1 MYAYI
6 SGKLVASGEHFVIIE
21 TGGIGYEIFA
31 NTNSISKLDK
41 NNAKLF
47 TYFAVKEDSQVL
59 YGFYTTQEKDMF
71 KKLISISGIGPKVG
85 MSILTTLSVSSIAT
99 AIISSDI
106 KAFEPVSGV
115 GKKTAERIILELREK
130 VSKEVISNDLN
141 EMVQTGQTAEV
152 DAINALVSL
161 GYDRS
166 EALSAVSL
174 VKNLGTTTEDLI
186 LLALKRLG

>member
-1 MYAYI
+1 M
-6 SGKLVASGEHFVIIE
+6 
-21 TGGIGYEIFA
+21 
-31 NTNSISKLDK
+31 
-41 NNAKLF
+41 
-47 TYFAVKEDSQVL
+47 
-59 YGFYTTQEKDMF
+59 
-71 KKLISISGIGPKVG
+71 KKRTVVISISGIGPKVG

-166 EALSAVSL
+166 EALSAISL

>member
-6 SGKLVASGEHFVIIE
+6 SGKLVEASENYVIIE
-21 TGGIGYEIFA
+21 AGGIGYEIFA

-41 NNAKLF
+41 ENAKLF

-59 YGFYTTQEKDMF
+59 YGFYSVQEKDMF

-85 MSILTTLSVSSIAT
+85 MSILTTLSVSSLAT
-99 AIISSDI
+99 AIISSDV

-130 VSKEVISNDLN
+130 VSKEVIMDDLTD
-141 EMVQTGQTAEV
+141 MSDVQNTEI

-161 GYDRS
+161 GYQRS
-166 EALSAVSL
+166 EALNAVTK
-174 VKNLGTTTEDLI
+174 VKNIASTTEDMI
-186 LLALKRLG
+186 LMALKRLG